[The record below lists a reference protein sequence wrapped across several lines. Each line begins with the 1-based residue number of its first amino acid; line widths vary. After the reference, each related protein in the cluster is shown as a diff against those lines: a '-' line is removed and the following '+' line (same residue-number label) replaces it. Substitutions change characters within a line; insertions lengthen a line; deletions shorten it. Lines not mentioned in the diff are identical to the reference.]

1 MKTSNPIFNRDL
13 DAQVIGGE
21 PMTVS
26 GTMNKTLLLL
36 VCAFIP
42 AAVVWYQALLGYT
55 DKVMM
60 IMTIG
65 LIVGLISAFVII
77 FKNNTAPYL
86 APVYAFAE
94 GALLGGLSVMVD
106 MQFPGIAIQAV
117 VFTFIVLFAMLG
129 LYKFKLI
136 RATEKFRSTIIAAT
150 FSIMLVY
157 LVTLVASFFN
167 INIPFVFGGGVVGIV
182 FSAIVVILAALNLIL
197 DFDFIEQSAYNML
210 PKHYEWYGAF
220 GLMVTLVWLYMEIL
234 RLLSKLRSNE

>member
-13 DAQVIGGE
+13 DVQVLDGA

-26 GTMNKTLLLL
+26 GSINKTLILLA
-36 VCAFIP
+36 CAIIP

-55 DKVMM
+55 DKVML

-94 GALLGGLSVMVD
+94 GALLGGISV
-106 MQFPGIAIQAV
+106 FIESIYPGIAIQAV
-117 VFTFIVLFAMLG
+117 AFTFIVMFIMLG
-129 LYKFKLI
+129 LFKVKLI
-136 RATEKFRSTIIAAT
+136 RATEKFRSTIFAAT
-150 FSIMLVY
+150 FSIMIVY
-157 LVTLVASFFN
+157 LVSLIGSFFGFQ
-167 INIPFVFGGGVVGIV
+167 IPFVFGGGVVGIA
-182 FSAIVVILAALNLIL
+182 FSVIVVILAALNLIL
-197 DFDFIEQSAYNML
+197 DFDFIERGAENML
-210 PKHYEWYGAF
+210 PKYYEWYGAF

-234 RLLSKLRSNE
+234 RLLSKLRSND